1 MSIVT
6 IRFAA
11 HRLDALQR
19 SPLIER
25 LLARAAAPV
34 RMADW
39 RADAFTAIAP
49 AGAPMPPVASAALA
63 AAARPPA
70 GAWVCIATP
79 VHLRAGMT
87 SIMMSADSI
96 LRLEPQEALQFAGE
110 FNREFAGAGL
120 CLGVGREDV
129 LLCVFDRVLEV
140 RTHDP
145 DGMTAR
151 DLFDVQPA
159 GADGPRL
166 RQAMSEIEMWLF
178 DHAFNRARA
187 ARSCA
192 PVTGLWLWGG
202 GEPIAA
208 LPPVRGWTAGRDP
221 FFAAFCRVPD
231 WPADAA
237 PGALEA
243 GRLRRLDL
251 SAADRR
257 CSVPKGPSWRFWR
270 RARPWWEPYGA
281 H

>member
-1 MSIVT
+1 
-6 IRFAA
+6 
-11 HRLDALQR
+11 
-19 SPLIER
+19 
-25 LLARAAAPV
+25 
-34 RMADW
+34 
-39 RADAFTAIAP
+39 
-49 AGAPMPPVASAALA
+49 VASAALA

-237 PGALEA
+237 PGVIVCAEQPGTTDWAGVERRWLAPAAAALEA